1 MLNRILYLDCLRGI
15 IMLMVVFSHTCG
27 EFCLDCKDE
36 FWVCRIFEILMLPG
50 FFFTS
55 GWFTRI
61 SLSGGVILKRFRL
74 MLIPT
79 ICMFLMYILIYW
91 GNINKLGYC
100 VLGEYKFGYWFTFAL
115 FLINLIHWVVS
126 EILSRLRFDVRRT
139 TIYHLCLL
147 FVVSISILFLK
158 DWDWNYNNKVLA
170 GWFSLRLIAMF
181 FPFYLMGIACRQYE
195 RLFHHFICNDYI
207 IGGLMIV
214 FVASLFHINGG
225 FFYGFLQSGIGLLLL
240 YRLCHFYQA
249 SFSDNTFVGKQLS
262 MIGRNT
268 LPIYLIHYFFFFGLK
283 FHMIGRFIDS
293 QTQWGLTFV
302 IASALTLLITYGS
315 IAVAKIIG
323 ISKPLSKV
331 LIGK

>member
-1 MLNRILYLDCLRGI
+1 MLNRLVYFDCLRGM

-27 EFCLDCKDE
+27 NFCLECKDE
-36 FWVCRIFEILMLPG
+36 FWVCRIFGILMLPG

-61 SLSGGVILKRFRL
+61 NLSWGVILKRFRL

-100 VLGEYKFGYWFTFAL
+100 ALGEYKFGYWFTFAL

-126 EILSRLRFDVRRT
+126 EILYRLRFDVRRT

-158 DWDWNYNNKVLA
+158 DWDWNYNDGLLS
-170 GWFSLRLIAMF
+170 GWFSLRLIAMY
-181 FPFYLMGIACRQYE
+181 FPFYLIGLACKQYE
-195 RLFHHFICNDYI
+195 RLFHRLICNEYVVGI
-207 IGGLMIV
+207 LVIV
-214 FVASLFHINGG
+214 FVASLFRLNNG
-225 FFYGFLQSGIGLLLL
+225 FYYGTFQSCIGLLLL
-240 YRLCHFYQA
+240 YRFCHLYQDTL
-249 SFSDNTFVGKQLS
+249 SNKTFVGKQLS

-283 FHMIGRFIDS
+283 FHMIGRFIDN
-293 QTQWGLTFV
+293 QTQWGLIFLIATIVTF
-302 IASALTLLITYGS
+302 LITYS
-315 IAVAKIIG
+315 SMAVAKLIG
-323 ISKPLSKV
+323 ISKPLSKI